1 MAPTQSKKYAVASEK
16 SSGPA
21 NLNLN
26 AASLGNSQ
34 VHAALAHHHP
44 QQAHHLAT
52 ARNAFK
58 NSTRHAHPHAQQQPL
73 HNLPHAVAPTK
84 APEPAPGPGP
94 RPGSGSSVGS
104 AQIHGAAADAK
115 LHWLSNGF
123 PFFCV
128 VCVPPSL
135 PAFRTMSITCHE

>member
-26 AASLGNSQ
+26 VASLGNSPMLQ
-34 VHAALAHHHP
+34 ASAHHHA
-44 QQAHHLAT
+44 QQAHHLAN

-58 NSTRHAHPHAQQQPL
+58 NSTRHSHSQQQPL

-84 APEPAPGPGP
+84 APDPAPGPGP
-94 RPGSGSSVGS
+94 VPGPGSGVGS
-104 AQIHGAAADAK
+104 AQIHGAGDAK
-115 LHWLSNGF
+115 LHAL
-123 PFFCV
+123 
-128 VCVPPSL
+128 L
-135 PAFRTMSITCHE
+135 PASTFSFLLSAFRFSHHVNHLS